1 MTTMQRFSEL
11 TGCRRKSLLMALA
24 SLLQLALAAAAY
36 VGHWPISDWSLGLL
50 TGCSVGG
57 IFAAA
62 LLWFMPDTS
71 DAVPRELSR
80 RYVREFTPAML
91 GYVAVM
97 LVWKR
102 LLGAVQMPLLRVL
115 IALLPALL
123 LVWIMRA
130 FVRYVRDCDELQ
142 RRIELESGAV
152 AALLMSTAYMTLGF
166 LQTADLINIPSKV
179 AMLWVFPALCFSYGL
194 AKVVIARRYA

>member
-1 MTTMQRFSEL
+1 MQRFSEL
-11 TGCRRKSLLMALA
+11 TGCRRKSLLTGLA
-24 SLLQLALAAAAY
+24 SLLALALAAAAHL
-36 VGHWPISDWSLGLL
+36 GHWPISDWSLGLL
-50 TGCSVGG
+50 TGFGVGG

-80 RYVREFTPAML
+80 RYLRDIAPAMV

-102 LLGAVQMPLLRVL
+102 LLGAVELPLLRVL
-115 IALLPALL
+115 IALLPAFL
-123 LVWIMRA
+123 LVWMMRA
-130 FVRYVRDCDELQ
+130 FVRYVRDCDEMQ

-152 AALLMSTAYMTLGF
+152 AALVLCTGYMTLGF
-166 LQTADLINIPSKV
+166 LQTAALINIPATV

-194 AKVVIARRYA
+194 VKVVIARRYG

>member
-1 MTTMQRFSEL
+1 MQRFL
-11 TGCRRKSLLMALA
+11 TLAPCRRKSLLVALGSLMAL
-24 SLLQLALAAAAY
+24 SLAGAAHA
-36 VGHWPISDWSLGLL
+36 GHWPISDWLLGLL
-50 TGCSVGG
+50 TGFGAGG
-57 IFAAA
+57 LFAAA
-62 LLWFMPDTS
+62 LLWFMPDSS

-80 RYVREFTPAML
+80 RYLRDITPAMI
-91 GYVAVM
+91 GYIAVM

-130 FVRYVRDCDELQ
+130 LVRYVRDCDELQ

-152 AALLMSTAYMTLGF
+152 AALMLCIVYMTLGF
-166 LQTADLINIPSKV
+166 LQTAALIDIPSKV
-179 AMLWVFPALCFSYGL
+179 AMLWVFPSLCFSYGL
-194 AKVVIARRYA
+194 AKVFIGRRYA